1 MLYGIEEFRKATM
14 DDDTKEPKRPSSGE
28 KVSFEDFC
36 RMIPLETDTGNEV
49 EKCLNS
55 GQPIDYIYD
64 LATNS
69 YPIDN
74 YATDEDLLEKI
85 KLGRS

>member
-14 DDDTKEPKRPSSGE
+14 DDDTREPQRPSSGE

-36 RMIPLETDTGNEV
+36 RMIPYQTDTGDVV

-55 GQPIDYIYD
+55 G
-64 LATNS
+64 
-69 YPIDN
+69 
-74 YATDEDLLEKI
+74 
-85 KLGRS
+85 